1 MSFNG
6 ITNLRDAK
14 ERVKLKPEH
23 LAEIKKCAQDPLY
36 FINTYMY
43 INTKDNGM
51 QLFKTWP
58 FQDEAIKRFLKYRF
72 NINRWSR
79 QVGKST
85 MLQHLFP
92 DYHYVSF
99 DDRTMRELAA
109 SNPRDFIAAF
119 PDGAIIDEAQKVP
132 DIFDAIKLHV
142 DSTRALPGKYIVT
155 GSSQFRLRA
164 NMTDSMAGRA
174 AFLKLL
180 PFSVKELKAAG
191 VLSDNPYDIIFN
203 GQYPPLYDKEK
214 HFIPDDWYE
223 SYIDTYLDLDVRDQI
238 NPGNLSTFKKF
249 IQICALRSGQLLS
262 MDSIARD
269 VGVSAPTIKSWLS
282 ILETSFIIHFLEPD
296 TNNLGKNIVK
306 TPKLY
311 FVDSGLL
318 CHLLRLES
326 KEELLLSRYKGA
338 VVETFAIAELLKQRL
353 NQGKKPN
360 LTFFRDDRGFE
371 VDTIADWKHT
381 FAIEIKS
388 TNAPEHKLAANT
400 KKYLEIRQDPNAR
413 NAVFYLGDISMNING
428 TSYVSWKDWGD
439 L

>member
-1 MSFNG
+1 M
-6 ITNLRDAK
+6 IERIAK
-14 ERVKLKPEH
+14 EALLR
-23 LAEIKKCAQDPLY
+23 LAAQFPVVGVTGPRQSGKTTLAKAAFPHKK
-36 FINTYMY
+36 
-43 INTKDNGM
+43 
-51 QLFKTWP
+51 
-58 FQDEAIKRFLKYRF
+58 
-72 NINRWSR
+72 
-79 QVGKST
+79 
-85 MLQHLFP
+85 
-92 DYHYVSF
+92 YVSF

-174 AFLKLL
+174 AFLRLL
-180 PFSVKELKAAG
+180 PFSVKELKTAD

-353 NQGKKPN
+353 NQGKKAN

>member
-1 MSFNG
+1 M
-6 ITNLRDAK
+6 IERIAK
-14 ERVKLKPEH
+14 EALLR
-23 LAEIKKCAQDPLY
+23 LASQFPVVGV
-36 FINTYMY
+36 T
-43 INTKDNGM
+43 G
-51 QLFKTWP
+51 P
-58 FQDEAIKRFLKYRF
+58 
-72 NINRWSR
+72 R
-79 QVGKST
+79 QSGKST
-85 MLQHLFP
+85 LTKATFP
-92 DYHYVSF
+92 NKRYVTF
-99 DDRTMRELAA
+99 DDRNMRELAA
-109 SNPRDFIAAF
+109 SNPQDFIAAF

-132 DIFDAIKLHV
+132 DIFEALKFHV
-142 DSTRALPGKYIVT
+142 DNAQAVPGKFIVT
-155 GSSQFRLRA
+155 GSSQFRLRG

-180 PFSVKELKAAG
+180 PFSVRELKTAG
-191 VLSDNPYDIIFN
+191 ILSDNPYDIIFG

-238 NPGNLSTFKKF
+238 KPGNLSTFKKF

-269 VGVSAPTIKSWLS
+269 VGVSAPTVKTWLS

-318 CHLLRLES
+318 CHLLRLAS

-338 VVETFAIAELLKQRL
+338 VVETFAIAEMLKQRL
-353 NQGKKPN
+353 NQGKKAN

-400 KKYLEIRQDPNAR
+400 KKYLELRQDENAK
-413 NAVFYLGDISMNING
+413 NAVFYLGDISMNIND

-439 L
+439 LLK

>member
-1 MSFNG
+1 M
-6 ITNLRDAK
+6 IERIAK
-14 ERVKLKPEH
+14 EALLR
-23 LAEIKKCAQDPLY
+23 LAAQFPVVGVTGPRQSGKTTLAKAAFPHKK
-36 FINTYMY
+36 
-43 INTKDNGM
+43 
-51 QLFKTWP
+51 
-58 FQDEAIKRFLKYRF
+58 
-72 NINRWSR
+72 
-79 QVGKST
+79 
-85 MLQHLFP
+85 
-92 DYHYVSF
+92 YVSF

-132 DIFDAIKLHV
+132 DVFDAIKLHV

-269 VGVSAPTIKSWLS
+269 IGVSAPTIKSWLS

-353 NQGKKPN
+353 NQGKKAN

-400 KKYLEIRQDPNAR
+400 KKYLEMRQDANAK

>member
-1 MSFNG
+1 M
-6 ITNLRDAK
+6 IERIAK
-14 ERVKLKPEH
+14 EALLR
-23 LAEIKKCAQDPLY
+23 LAAQFPVVGVTGPRQSGKTTLAKAAFPHKK
-36 FINTYMY
+36 
-43 INTKDNGM
+43 
-51 QLFKTWP
+51 
-58 FQDEAIKRFLKYRF
+58 
-72 NINRWSR
+72 
-79 QVGKST
+79 
-85 MLQHLFP
+85 
-92 DYHYVSF
+92 YVSF

-353 NQGKKPN
+353 NQGKKAN

-400 KKYLEIRQDPNAR
+400 KKYLEMRQDANAR